1 MKTRWYRLPVRKMVL
16 VNKEKERHR
25 GAGRGVLLVLP
36 GAAAGMKNR
45 VKKVRSAPCPQE
57 G

>member
-1 MKTRWYRLPVRKMVL
+1 MKTRWYRLPVRKMVS
-16 VNKEKERHR
+16 VNKEKERPR
-25 GAGRGVLLVLP
+25 SSGRAVLLVLP

-45 VKKVRSAPCPQE
+45 VKKVRSAPWPLE